1 MSRWIYI
8 SAPLLSAAVLGAVL
22 FVKPAPQPMRIGVLD
37 SDLLFRGQP
46 DYKTLQEVKAAS
58 KRNSP
63 PADGGTAL
71 SDDAFKLDVLNSEW
85 NIFNNAI
92 SLRNTRLSSLISRN
106 SIEQLKRDYLVLY
119 GEREEKDKRE
129 FEDMERQLKDIY
141 ERINSTQ
148 AEADDL
154 LKDEK
159 FSLMNL
165 RMKLKVLT
173 HDPFVFPDNKVV
185 EIQNEINSIEK
196 IMARAE
202 TERAESRRE
211 ELDRKTGEVRNRY
224 VLNSEK
230 SEKELERQ
238 ANELL
243 KNAEKHMSETLRGFR
258 SDMERRLEES
268 RIARTRIPVRE
279 EALGAHPVVGPDSLI
294 FDEIETE
301 LKKEFDRRLRRKA
314 FAVAERRRLFLIVDT
329 PYPAIE
335 APTAS
340 VEVGSDFSTR

>member
-1 MSRWIYI
+1 
-8 SAPLLSAAVLGAVL
+8 
-22 FVKPAPQPMRIGVLD
+22 
-37 SDLLFRGQP
+37 
-46 DYKTLQEVKAAS
+46 
-58 KRNSP
+58 
-63 PADGGTAL
+63 
-71 SDDAFKLDVLNSEW
+71 
-85 NIFNNAI
+85 
-92 SLRNTRLSSLISRN
+92 
-106 SIEQLKRDYLVLY
+106 
-119 GEREEKDKRE
+119 
-129 FEDMERQLKDIY
+129 
-141 ERINSTQ
+141 
-148 AEADDL
+148 
-154 LKDEK
+154 
-159 FSLMNL
+159 
-165 RMKLKVLT
+165 
-173 HDPFVFPDNKVV
+173 
-185 EIQNEINSIEK
+185 
-196 IMARAE
+196 MARAE